1 MGHIRI
7 PNEYYRTPEFL
18 EFSKTVKSRIL
29 EFIISHVV
37 RAGGVGRKYIF
48 DNHYVKGELV
58 SRYSQEDMAEFF
70 GTDQGNISRY
80 ISELEDMKLVRRR
93 ERWIHK
99 TRILYY
105 QVGRWSGTLGGKDY
119 TETIY
124 FYTMFDAYAQIA
136 KEMRLTKKTA
146 LTKDELETL
155 LSKLDP
161 ADMWY
166 EDDKEYYTKRLDAL
180 NHM

>member
-1 MGHIRI
+1 
-7 PNEYYRTPEFL
+7 
-18 EFSKTVKSRIL
+18 
-29 EFIISHVV
+29 
-37 RAGGVGRKYIF
+37 
-48 DNHYVKGELV
+48 
-58 SRYSQEDMAEFF
+58 MAEFF

-93 ERWIHK
+93 ERWIHQ

-124 FYTMFDAYAQIA
+124 LYTMFDAYAQIA